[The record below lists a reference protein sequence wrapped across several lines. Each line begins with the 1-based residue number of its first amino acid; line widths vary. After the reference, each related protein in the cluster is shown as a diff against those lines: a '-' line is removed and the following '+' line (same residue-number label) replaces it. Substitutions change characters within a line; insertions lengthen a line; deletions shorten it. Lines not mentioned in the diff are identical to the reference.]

1 MIEVCDL
8 SLRVSF
14 PEVDER
20 ASVQISFHAVESPQ
34 IKLNLIPTEAGI
46 VLGGFGKVVLE
57 LLPQATFRHPNYP
70 SGVRYPMV
78 ALLRLNGRNAL
89 TGEPCTRLNRTPQNY
104 FSAPPQRFID
114 GYFVEGRVNSFLA
127 GIRNED
133 APTLLEIE
141 IFPMKQRS
149 FNYFLDRLRF
159 VGNQFDSVRGLTLTH
174 GGERSIEPVYED
186 LCSFGDWDQTHSEKL
201 LIQLATV

>member
-1 MIEVCDL
+1 MIEFCDI

-14 PEVDER
+14 PDVDER
-20 ASVQISFHAVESPQ
+20 AVLQVAFSEVETRHS
-34 IKLNLIPTEAGI
+34 KLNLMQTEAGI

-57 LLPQATFRHPNYP
+57 LTPQATFRHPNYP

-78 ALLRLNGRNAL
+78 ALVNVNGRNAL
-89 TGEPCTRLNRTPQNY
+89 TGEPCTRLDRSPQNY
-104 FSAPPQRFID
+104 FSAPPQRTID
-114 GYFVEGRVNSFLA
+114 GYFAEGRVNPFLA
-127 GIRNED
+127 GISVEQ

-149 FNYFLDRLRF
+149 FNYFLDRLRL
-159 VGNQFDSVRGLTLTH
+159 VGNPLDPIRGLTLNH

-201 LIQLATV
+201 QILLTTV